1 MYEEIVMIIEMYAT
15 DQVQSVSKR
24 LRPPPPPPPPY
35 THSYPKF
42 NFYWY

>member
-24 LRPPPPPPPPY
+24 LRPP